1 MFSEF
6 QKTSHGPQFF
16 FLGALI
22 FFFFSQ
28 YICHFES
35 TWTHQSQK
43 DNFPIWEIGSF
54 D

>member
-22 FFFFSQ
+22 FFF
-28 YICHFES
+28 S
-35 TWTHQSQK
+35 TYATLKAHGPKSEGQ
-43 DNFPIWEIGSF
+43 FPNLGNRII
-54 D
+54 